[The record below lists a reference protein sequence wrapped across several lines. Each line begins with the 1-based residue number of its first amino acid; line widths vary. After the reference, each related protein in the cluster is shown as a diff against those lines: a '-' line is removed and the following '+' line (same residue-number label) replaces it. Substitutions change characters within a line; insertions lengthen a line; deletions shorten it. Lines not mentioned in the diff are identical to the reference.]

1 MEEVS
6 INPIIEPLSRR
17 PTTAQL
23 YQRNSRTAKKV
34 LGPTTDFPNW
44 GPGKGTE
51 KPRELAFAGQWDLI
65 KELLQYC
72 RNRLLEATNKTLHAP
87 GPRRKEVTPKDTELD
102 LSVSV

>member
-23 YQRNSRTAKKV
+23 YQRNSHTPKKV
-34 LGPTTDFPNW
+34 LGPTTDFPTW
-44 GPGKGTE
+44 GTGKGTE
-51 KPRELAFAGQWDLI
+51 NPTELAFGGQWDLI
-65 KELLQYC
+65 KEFPQYC
-72 RNRLLEATNKTLHAP
+72 RNRLLEATKKTLHAS
-87 GPRRKEVTPKDTELD
+87 GPRRKEVTPKETELD